1 MLSLSELGDGLP
13 NMPPSNGGSPLNGAS
28 MRLRWDPKNLEIKT
42 LSVEKTLEPLV
53 MQVTT
58 LVNTKG
64 PSKKVGG
71 RSKRAHVLVAAVERA
86 TQNFIISGEE
96 IAVENSDIADE
107 MLLAVAEVRD
117 AGAAMSESA
126 RHFAEEPCSSMKRAA
141 MVRAARGLLSAV
153 TRLLILADMVDVH
166 RLLRS
171 LRAVEDDLERVRTAT
186 SQAELVEFFR
196 NLGSNTS
203 LLIQQVGE
211 EWKWQVGNTF
221 RKTWHHDDV
230 IVVISSNSSF
240 QRLQH
245 TDNDLETRTWTSFVC
260 EATVLLATLLAPSF
274 LYYTHLFT
282 FVGYICY
289 SDKPKKLDPFLR
301 DLVVVCLAYILFT
314 ILHYSLLR

>member
-1 MLSLSELGDGLP
+1 MMSLSELDDGPP
-13 NMPPSNGGSPLNGAS
+13 NMPLSNGGSPINGS
-28 MRLRWDPKNLEIKT
+28 GLRLRWDPKNLEIKT

-86 TQNFIISGEE
+86 TQNFIVSGEE
-96 IAVENSDIADE
+96 IAVENADIADE

-126 RHFAEEPCSSMKRAA
+126 RQFAEEPCSSMKRAA

-171 LRAVEDDLERVRTAT
+171 LRAVEDDLDRVKNAR

-196 NLGSNTS
+196 NFGSNTS
-203 LLIQQVGE
+203 LLIQQVG
-211 EWKWQVGNTF
+211 
-221 RKTWHHDDV
+221 
-230 IVVISSNSSF
+230 
-240 QRLQH
+240 
-245 TDNDLETRTWTSFVC
+245 
-260 EATVLLATLLAPSF
+260 
-274 LYYTHLFT
+274 
-282 FVGYICY
+282 
-289 SDKPKKLDPFLR
+289 
-301 DLVVVCLAYILFT
+301 
-314 ILHYSLLR
+314 